1 MNTNAVPCLGVPG
14 QFNKVILMCQCCL
27 FAGLTLTAIVILGQK
42 TEPKSPWLSST
53 KIDHEG

>member
-1 MNTNAVPCLGVPG
+1 MNTNAVPRLGVPG

-42 TEPKSPWLSST
+42 TEPKSLQPKLTMKDES
-53 KIDHEG
+53 D